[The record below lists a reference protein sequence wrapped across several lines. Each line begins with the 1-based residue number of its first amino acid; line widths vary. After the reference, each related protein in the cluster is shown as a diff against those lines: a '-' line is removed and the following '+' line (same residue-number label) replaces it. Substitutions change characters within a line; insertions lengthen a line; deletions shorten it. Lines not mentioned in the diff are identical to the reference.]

1 MKALKTI
8 FVSVAIAAV
17 APAIVAK
24 DAATL
29 KLSDIEIARYD
40 DGKRMKISLDI
51 NPADVNPGATAK

>member
-29 KLSDIEIARYD
+29 KLSDIEIARYED
-40 DGKRMKISLDI
+40 
-51 NPADVNPGATAK
+51 